1 MIKEKIKNITNKFKG
16 SDKLLHYLGGAFI
29 SFIISNIAFIQE
41 GVIGASVIASPIIGV
56 IAAMLIEFI
65 KEFVFD
71 EKSDKYD
78 IIATLGGAIVP
89 FIANAIGYLF
99 YVL

>member
-16 SDKLLHYLGGAFI
+16 RDKLLHYLSGAFI

-41 GVIGASVIASPIIGV
+41 GVIGASVIVSPIIGV

-78 IIATLGGAIVP
+78 IIATLGGAIMP